1 MKIRNSTSAVLRQKG
16 RYLLTLALLCL
27 ISLAWVAQGANQ
39 QNAVRRVTGLLV
51 GQATEGS
58 RVTVIADSTLDDY
71 EAFRRGDRFYIKIPA
86 TEFIGLQPSFHG
98 DGFDDVQVQKV
109 GDSVVI
115 SFKLQPGANARV
127 DGGSNRLE
135 VVFYSPSRVAGINNA
150 NANAVR
156 SRVTRNASRG
166 GTSVTGHTA
175 RRGADVAGPMP
186 PNSPDGYNTRNIQ
199 NSDDNP
205 ISGTASSVRAN
216 RRDPTPTIV
225 KSTNSA
231 GPSSSPS
238 QAVTPYANS
247 HYPPTYPP
255 PASTPMVQKSMPTAT
270 GSVWRNRLQG
280 VQQWVSV
287 NKMAALMGG
296 VAFLALLGLMVFV
309 LYKRRTARAVRLNT
323 PRVQPKYSPDVELGD
338 MLASRISDVS
348 TKVTPGP
355 YVDEEVY
362 EHWGDSVRVGETM
375 AERQDEAIYKS
386 ATPDDFSSTK
396 DESWEFIEA
405 TPNPQVYQGRVQE
418 EREVFEL

>member
-1 MKIRNSTSAVLRQKG
+1 
-16 RYLLTLALLCL
+16 
-27 ISLAWVAQGANQ
+27 
-39 QNAVRRVTGLLV
+39 
-51 GQATEGS
+51 
-58 RVTVIADSTLDDY
+58 
-71 EAFRRGDRFYIKIPA
+71 
-86 TEFIGLQPSFHG
+86 
-98 DGFDDVQVQKV
+98 
-109 GDSVVI
+109 
-115 SFKLQPGANARV
+115 
-127 DGGSNRLE
+127 
-135 VVFYSPSRVAGINNA
+135 
-150 NANAVR
+150 
-156 SRVTRNASRG
+156 
-166 GTSVTGHTA
+166 
-175 RRGADVAGPMP
+175 
-186 PNSPDGYNTRNIQ
+186 
-199 NSDDNP
+199 
-205 ISGTASSVRAN
+205 
-216 RRDPTPTIV
+216 
-225 KSTNSA
+225 
-231 GPSSSPS
+231 
-238 QAVTPYANS
+238 
-247 HYPPTYPP
+247 
-255 PASTPMVQKSMPTAT
+255 MVQKSMPTAT

-323 PRVQPKYSPDVELGD
+323 PRVQPKYSPDVELED